1 MTHAIVVH
9 ETGGPEVLQWEAVEV
24 GDPGEGEVRIR
35 HSAVGLNYIDV
46 YFRSGLYPA
55 AGLPFTP
62 GFEGAGTVE
71 AVGPGVT
78 GFAAGDRVCY
88 GTSPPGAYA
97 ESRIIPVSH
106 LVKMPDGID
115 DRTAAAM
122 MLQGMTVEYLIMHT
136 CPVQAGQTVLFHAA
150 AGGVGL
156 IACQWL
162 KHLGVE
168 VIGTVGSDEKA
179 DLAKAHGAAHTI
191 NYRSEDFVARVED
204 ITDGKGVPYVY
215 DSVGQDTFMGSLD
228 CLAPFGT
235 LATFGNASGPI
246 EPFNPAILGPK
257 GSVYVTRPTLFTHA
271 SVRARLE
278 EMAGNLFDVV
288 LSGAVKIEINQTYA
302 LKDAG
307 QAHADLEGR
316 RTTGSTVY
324 TV

>member
-9 ETGGPEVLQWEAVEV
+9 ETGGPEALQWEAVDV
-24 GDPGEGEVRIR
+24 GDPGEGEVRLR
-35 HSAVGLNYIDV
+35 HTAVGLNYIDV

-55 AGLPFTP
+55 AAMPFTP
-62 GFEGAGTVE
+62 GFEGAGVIE
-71 AVGPGVT
+71 AVGPGVA
-78 GFAAGDRVCY
+78 GFAEDDRVCY

-97 ESRIIPVSH
+97 ERRIIPASH

-115 DRTAAAM
+115 DRTGAAM
-122 MLQGMTVEYLIMHT
+122 MLQGMTVEYLIMKT

-179 DLAKAHGAAHTI
+179 ELAKAHGAAHTI
-191 NYRSEDFVARVED
+191 NYRSEDFVERVRE
-204 ITDGKGVPYVY
+204 ITEGKGVPYVY
-215 DSVGQDTFMGSLD
+215 DSVGKDTFMGSLD

-235 LATFGNASGPI
+235 LATFGNASGPV
-246 EPFNPAILGPK
+246 EPINPAILGPK

-271 SVRARLE
+271 SHRPRLE

-288 LSGAVKIEINQTYA
+288 LSGAVKIEVNQTYP
-302 LKDAG
+302 LKDAAR
-307 QAHADLEGR
+307 AHADLEGR

>member
-35 HSAVGLNYIDV
+35 HTAVGLNYIDV

-71 AVGPGVT
+71 AVGPGVA

-162 KHLGVE
+162 NHLGVE

-179 DLAKAHGAAHTI
+179 ELAKAHGAAHTI
-191 NYRSEDFVARVED
+191 NYRSEDFVERVQE
-204 ITDGKGVPYVY
+204 ITGGKGVPYVY
-215 DSVGQDTFMGSLD
+215 DSVGKDTFMGSLD

-235 LATFGNASGPI
+235 LATFGNASGPV
-246 EPFNPAILGPK
+246 EPFNPAILPT
-257 GSVYVTRPTLFTHA
+257 TRFTP
-271 SVRARLE
+271 L
-278 EMAGNLFDVV
+278 G
-288 LSGAVKIEINQTYA
+288 
-302 LKDAG
+302 
-307 QAHADLEGR
+307 
-316 RTTGSTVY
+316 
-324 TV
+324 

>member
-9 ETGGPEVLQWEAVEV
+9 ETGGPEVLQWEAVSV
-24 GDPGEGEVRIR
+24 GDPGEGEVRLR
-35 HSAVGLNYIDV
+35 HTAVGLNYIDV

-55 AGLPFTP
+55 AAMPFTP
-62 GFEGAGTVE
+62 GFEGAGVIE
-71 AVGPGVT
+71 AVGPGVA
-78 GFAAGDRVCY
+78 GFAEGDRVCY

-97 ESRIIPVSH
+97 ERRVIPASH

-115 DRTAAAM
+115 DRTGAAM
-122 MLQGMTVEYLIMHT
+122 MLQGMTVEYLIMKT
-136 CPVQAGQTVLFHAA
+136 CPVEAGQTVLFHAA

-179 DLAKAHGAAHTI
+179 ELAKAYGAAHTI
-191 NYRSEDFVARVED
+191 NYRSEDFVERVQE
-204 ITDGKGVPYVY
+204 ITDGKGVPWVY
-215 DSVGQDTFMGSLD
+215 DSVGKDTFMGSLD

-235 LATFGNASGPI
+235 LATFGNASGPV
-246 EPFNPAILGPK
+246 EPINPAILGPK

-271 SVRARLE
+271 SHRPRLE

-288 LSGAVKIEINQTYA
+288 LSGAVKIEVNQTYP
-302 LKDAG
+302 LKDAA

>member
-24 GDPGEGEVRIR
+24 GDPGEGEVRLR
-35 HSAVGLNYIDV
+35 HNAVGLNYIDV
-46 YFRSGLYPA
+46 YFRTGLYPA

-62 GFEGAGTVE
+62 GFEGAGVVE
-71 AVGPGVT
+71 AVGPGVA
-78 GFAAGDRVCY
+78 GFAEGDRVCY

-97 ESRIIPVSH
+97 ERRIIPVSH
-106 LVKMPDGID
+106 LVKMPDGLD
-115 DRTAAAM
+115 DRAAAAM
-122 MLQGMTVEYLIMHT
+122 MLQGMTVEYLIMKT

-162 KHLGVE
+162 NHLGVE

-179 DLAKAHGAAHTI
+179 ELAKAHGAAHTI
-191 NYRSEDFVARVED
+191 NYRSEDFVARVKE
-204 ITDGKGVPYVY
+204 ITGGKGVPYVY

-235 LATFGNASGPI
+235 LATFGNASGPV

-288 LSGAVKIEINQTYA
+288 LSGAVKIEVNQTYA
-302 LKDAG
+302 LKDAA
-307 QAHADLEGR
+307 QAHADLEAR

>member
-9 ETGGPEVLQWEAVEV
+9 ETGGPEVLQWEAVSV
-24 GDPGEGEVRIR
+24 GDPGEGEVRLR
-35 HSAVGLNYIDV
+35 HTAVGLNYIDV

-55 AGLPFTP
+55 AAMPFTP
-62 GFEGAGTVE
+62 GFEGAGVIE
-71 AVGPGVT
+71 AVGPGVA
-78 GFAAGDRVCY
+78 GFAEGDRVCY

-97 ESRIIPVSH
+97 ERRIIPASH

-115 DRTAAAM
+115 DRTGAAM
-122 MLQGMTVEYLIMHT
+122 MLQGMTVEYLIMKT

-179 DLAKAHGAAHTI
+179 ELAKAHGAAHTI
-191 NYRSEDFVARVED
+191 NYRSEDFVERVKE
-204 ITDGKGVPYVY
+204 ITEGKGVPYVY
-215 DSVGQDTFMGSLD
+215 DSVGKDTFLGSLD

-235 LATFGNASGPI
+235 LATFGNASGPV
-246 EPFNPAILGPK
+246 EPINPAILGPK

-271 SVRARLE
+271 SHRPRLE

-288 LSGAVKIEINQTYA
+288 LSGAVKIEVDQTYP
-302 LKDAG
+302 LKDAA

>member
-24 GDPGEGEVRIR
+24 GDPGEGEVRLR
-35 HSAVGLNYIDV
+35 HNAVGLNYIDV
-46 YFRSGLYPA
+46 YFRTGLYPA

-62 GFEGAGTVE
+62 GFEGAGVVE
-71 AVGPGVT
+71 AVGPGVA
-78 GFAAGDRVCY
+78 GFAEGDRVCY

-97 ESRIIPVSH
+97 ERRIIPVSH
-106 LVKMPDGID
+106 LVKMPDGLD

-122 MLQGMTVEYLIMHT
+122 MLQGMTVEYLIMKT

-162 KHLGVE
+162 NHLGVE

-179 DLAKAHGAAHTI
+179 ELARAHGAAHTI
-191 NYRSEDFVARVED
+191 NYRSEDFVARVKE
-204 ITDGKGVPYVY
+204 ITGGKGVPYVY

-228 CLAPFGT
+228 CLAPFGI
-235 LATFGNASGPI
+235 LATFGNASGPV

-271 SVRARLE
+271 SNRARLE

-288 LSGAVKIEINQTYA
+288 LSGAVRIEVNQTYA
-302 LKDAG
+302 LKDAA
-307 QAHADLEGR
+307 QAHADLEAR

>member
-9 ETGGPEVLQWEAVEV
+9 ETGGPEVLQWEAVSV
-24 GDPGEGEVRIR
+24 GDPGEGEVRLR
-35 HSAVGLNYIDV
+35 HTAVGLNYIDV

-55 AGLPFTP
+55 AAMPFTP
-62 GFEGAGTVE
+62 GFEGAGVIE
-71 AVGPGVT
+71 AVGPGVA
-78 GFAAGDRVCY
+78 GFAEGDRVCY

-97 ESRIIPVSH
+97 ERRIIPASH

-115 DRTAAAM
+115 DRTGAAM
-122 MLQGMTVEYLIMHT
+122 MLQGMTVEYLIMKT

-179 DLAKAHGAAHTI
+179 ELAKAHGAAHTI
-191 NYRSEDFVARVED
+191 NYRSEDFVERVKE
-204 ITDGKGVPYVY
+204 ITEGKGVPYVY
-215 DSVGQDTFMGSLD
+215 DSVGKDTFMGSLD
-228 CLAPFGT
+228 CLAPFGI
-235 LATFGNASGPI
+235 LATFGNASGPV
-246 EPFNPAILGPK
+246 EPINPAILGPK

-271 SVRARLE
+271 SHRPRLE

-288 LSGAVKIEINQTYA
+288 LSGAVRIEVNQTYP
-302 LKDAG
+302 LKDAAR
-307 QAHADLEGR
+307 AHADLEGR

>member
-9 ETGGPEVLQWEAVEV
+9 ETGGPEVLQWEAVSV
-24 GDPGEGEVRIR
+24 GDPGEGEVRLR
-35 HSAVGLNYIDV
+35 HTAVGLNYIDV

-55 AGLPFTP
+55 AAMPFTP
-62 GFEGAGTVE
+62 GFEGAGVIE
-71 AVGPGVT
+71 AVGPGVA
-78 GFAAGDRVCY
+78 GFAEGDRVCY

-97 ESRIIPVSH
+97 ERRIIPASH

-115 DRTAAAM
+115 DRTGAAM
-122 MLQGMTVEYLIMHT
+122 MLQGMTVEYLIMKT

-179 DLAKAHGAAHTI
+179 ELAKAYGAAHTI
-191 NYRSEDFVARVED
+191 NYRSEDFVERVRE
-204 ITDGKGVPYVY
+204 ITEGKGVPYVY
-215 DSVGQDTFMGSLD
+215 DSVGKDTFMGSLD
-228 CLAPFGT
+228 CLAPFGI
-235 LATFGNASGPI
+235 LATFGNASGPV
-246 EPFNPAILGPK
+246 EPINPAILGPK

-271 SVRARLE
+271 SHRPRLE

-288 LSGAVKIEINQTYA
+288 LSGAVKIEVNQTYP
-302 LKDAG
+302 LKDAAR
-307 QAHADLEGR
+307 AHADLEGR

>member
-9 ETGGPEVLQWEAVEV
+9 ETGGPEVLQWEAVSV
-24 GDPGEGEVRIR
+24 GDPGEGEVRLR
-35 HSAVGLNYIDV
+35 HTAVGLNYIDV

-55 AGLPFTP
+55 AAMPFTP
-62 GFEGAGTVE
+62 GFEGAGVIE
-71 AVGPGVT
+71 AVGPGVA
-78 GFAAGDRVCY
+78 GFAEGDRVCY

-97 ESRIIPVSH
+97 ERRIIPASH

-115 DRTAAAM
+115 DRTGAAM
-122 MLQGMTVEYLIMHT
+122 MLQGMTVEYLIMKT

-179 DLAKAHGAAHTI
+179 ELAKAYGAAHTI
-191 NYRSEDFVARVED
+191 NYRSEDFVERVKE
-204 ITDGKGVPYVY
+204 ITGGKGVPYVY
-215 DSVGQDTFMGSLD
+215 DSVGKDTFMGSLD

-235 LATFGNASGPI
+235 LATFGNASGPV
-246 EPFNPAILGPK
+246 EPINPAILGPK

-271 SVRARLE
+271 SHRPRLE

-288 LSGAVKIEINQTYA
+288 LSGAVRIEVNQTYP
-302 LKDAG
+302 LKDAAR
-307 QAHADLEGR
+307 AHTDLEGR

>member
-24 GDPGEGEVRIR
+24 GDPGAGEVRIR
-35 HSAVGLNYIDV
+35 HTAVGLNYIDV
-46 YFRSGLYPA
+46 YFRTGLYPA

-62 GFEGAGTVE
+62 GFEGAGVVE
-71 AVGPGVT
+71 AVGPEVE

-97 ESRIIPVSH
+97 ERRIIPASH
-106 LVKMPDGID
+106 LVKIPGGID

-122 MLQGMTVEYLIMHT
+122 MLQGMTVGYLILHT

-168 VIGTVGSDEKA
+168 VIGTVGSPEKA
-179 DLAKAHGAAHTI
+179 ELAKAHGAAHTI
-191 NYRSEDFVARVED
+191 DYRSEDFVARVQE
-204 ITDGKGVPYVY
+204 ITDGAGVPYVY

-235 LATFGNASGPI
+235 LATFGNASGPV
-246 EPFNPAILGPK
+246 EAFNPAILGPK

-271 SVRARLE
+271 SKRARLE

-288 LSGAVKIEINQTYA
+288 LSGAVTIEVNQTYP
-302 LKDAG
+302 LKDAA

>member
-9 ETGGPEVLQWEAVEV
+9 QTGGPEVLQWEAVEV

-35 HSAVGLNYIDV
+35 HTAVGLNYIDV

-71 AVGPGVT
+71 AVGPGVS

-122 MLQGMTVEYLIMHT
+122 MLQGMTVEYLIMKT

-162 KHLGVE
+162 NHLGVE

-179 DLAKAHGAAHTI
+179 ELAKAHGAAHTI
-191 NYRSEDFVARVED
+191 NYRSEDFVARVEE

-235 LATFGNASGPI
+235 LATFGNASGPV

-288 LSGAVKIEINQTYA
+288 LSGAVKIEVNQTYA

>member
-9 ETGGPEVLQWEAVEV
+9 ETGGPEVLQWEAVSV

-35 HSAVGLNYIDV
+35 HTAVGLNYIDV
-46 YFRSGLYPA
+46 YFRTGLYPA

-62 GFEGAGTVE
+62 GFEGAGVVE

-78 GFAAGDRVCY
+78 GFTEGDRVCY
-88 GTSPPGAYA
+88 GTSPPGAYT
-97 ESRIIPVSH
+97 ERRVIPVSH
-106 LVKMPDGID
+106 LVKMPDGIG

-122 MLQGMTVEYLIMHT
+122 MLQGMTVEYLIMKT
-136 CPVQAGQTVLFHAA
+136 CPVEPGQTVLFHAA

-162 KHLGVE
+162 NHLGVE

-179 DLAKAHGAAHTI
+179 ALAKAHGAAHTI
-191 NYRSEDFVARVED
+191 NYRSEDFVARVKE
-204 ITDGKGVPYVY
+204 ITGGKGVPYVY

-235 LATFGNASGPI
+235 LATFGNASGPV
-246 EPFNPAILGPK
+246 EPINPAILGPK

-271 SVRARLE
+271 SNRARLE

-288 LSGAVKIEINQTYA
+288 LSGAVKIEVNQTYP
-302 LKDAG
+302 LKDAA

>member
-9 ETGGPEVLQWEAVEV
+9 ETGGPEVLQWKAVEV

-35 HSAVGLNYIDV
+35 HAAVGLNYIDV

-71 AVGPGVT
+71 AVGPGVA

-97 ESRIIPVSH
+97 ESRLIPVSH

-122 MLQGMTVEYLIMHT
+122 MLQGMTVEYLIMKT

-179 DLAKAHGAAHTI
+179 ELAKAHGAAHAI
-191 NYRSEDFVARVED
+191 NYRTEDFVARVKE

-215 DSVGQDTFMGSLD
+215 DSVGKDTFMGSLD

-235 LATFGNASGPI
+235 LATFGNASGPV

-288 LSGAVKIEINQTYA
+288 LSGAVKIEVNQTYA

-307 QAHADLEGR
+307 RAHADLEGR